1 MSKKKIKRAL
11 RKAAKTAIPM
21 LAVAGLG
28 KAFMNA
34 RNRKNQMKDFLATE
48 GGDISNMMSKPNM
61 MDIAGSVMRP
71 RRGMNLNRFTKGPAM
86 NPSGDIFGMDATGE
100 LEFAMPAKG
109 GRIVKTKR
117 GGKAVRKF
125 GKKKKQANKMRKK

>member
-1 MSKKKIKRAL
+1 MAKRKIKKFLKRVAPLAL
-11 RKAAKTAIPM
+11 AGFGAAM
-21 LAVAGLG
+21 LG
-28 KAFMNA
+28 
-34 RNRKNQMKDFLATE
+34 RRNQMKDFLATE
-48 GGDISNMMSKPNM
+48 GGDKSNMTRRPNM
-61 MDIAGSVMRP
+61 LDIAGSIVRP
-71 RRGMNLNRFTKGPAM
+71 RRGMNLNRFTRGPAM

>member
-1 MSKKKIKRAL
+1 MSRRKIKKFLKRVAPLAL
-11 RKAAKTAIPM
+11 AGFGAAM
-21 LAVAGLG
+21 LG
-28 KAFMNA
+28 
-34 RNRKNQMKDFLATE
+34 RRNQMKDFLATE
-48 GGDISNMMSKPNM
+48 GGDKSNMTRRPNM
-61 MDIAGSVMRP
+61 LDIAGSIVRP
-71 RRGMNLNRFTKGPAM
+71 RRGMNLNRFTRGPAM

>member
-1 MSKKKIKRAL
+1 MSKRKIKKFLKRVAPLAL
-11 RKAAKTAIPM
+11 AGFGAAM
-21 LAVAGLG
+21 LG
-28 KAFMNA
+28 
-34 RNRKNQMKDFLATE
+34 RRNQMKDFLATE
-48 GGDISNMMSKPNM
+48 GGDKSNMTSRPNM
-61 MDIAGSVMRP
+61 MDIAGPLMRP
-71 RRGMNLNRFTKGPAM
+71 RRGMNLNRFTRGPAM

-117 GGKAVRKF
+117 GGKAVKKF

>member
-1 MSKKKIKRAL
+1 MSKRKIKKFLKRVAPLAL
-11 RKAAKTAIPM
+11 AGFGAAM
-21 LAVAGLG
+21 LG
-28 KAFMNA
+28 KKRRQA
-34 RNRKNQMKDFLATE
+34 REMKDFLATE
-48 GGDISNMMSKPNM
+48 GGDRSNMTSRPNM
-61 MDIAGSVMRP
+61 MDIAGSIVRP
-71 RRGMNLNRFTKGPAM
+71 RRGMNLKRFTRGPAM

>member
-1 MSKKKIKRAL
+1 MAKRKIKKFLKRVAPLAL
-11 RKAAKTAIPM
+11 AGFGAAM
-21 LAVAGLG
+21 LG
-28 KAFMNA
+28 
-34 RNRKNQMKDFLATE
+34 RRNQMKAFLATE
-48 GGDISNMMSKPNM
+48 GGDRSNMTSRPNM
-61 MDIAGSVMRP
+61 MDIAGSIVRP
-71 RRGMNLNRFTKGPAM
+71 RRGMNLKRFTRGPAM

>member
-1 MSKKKIKRAL
+1 MSKRKIKKFLKRVAPL
-11 RKAAKTAIPM
+11 AIAGFGAAM
-21 LAVAGLG
+21 LG
-28 KAFMNA
+28 KKRRQA
-34 RNRKNQMKDFLATE
+34 REMKDFLATE
-48 GGDISNMMSKPNM
+48 GGDISNMMSRPNM
-61 MDIAGSVMRP
+61 RDIAGPLMKP
-71 RRGMNLNRFTKGPAM
+71 RRGMNLNRFTRGPAM

>member
-1 MSKKKIKRAL
+1 MSKIKKRIKRAIK
-11 RKAAKTAIPM
+11 KAAPLVALAAGAAALGRRRRNQANVELDLPM
-21 LAVAGLG
+21 
-28 KAFMNA
+28 
-34 RNRKNQMKDFLATE
+34 
-48 GGDISNMMSKPNM
+48 SNMFTRPNM
-61 MDIAGSVMRP
+61 RDIAGQILGSNIGNRG
-71 RRGMNLNRFTKGPAM
+71 RGMNLNRFTRGPAM

>member
-1 MSKKKIKRAL
+1 MSRRRIKKFLKRVAPLAL
-11 RKAAKTAIPM
+11 AGFGAAM
-21 LAVAGLG
+21 LG
-28 KAFMNA
+28 K
-34 RNRKNQMKDFLATE
+34 RNQMKDFLATE
-48 GGDISNMMSKPNM
+48 GGDKSNMTRRPNM
-61 MDIAGSVMRP
+61 LDIAGSIVRP
-71 RRGMNLNRFTKGPAM
+71 RRGMNLNRFTRGPAM

>member
-1 MSKKKIKRAL
+1 MSKRKIKKFLKRVAPIAL
-11 RKAAKTAIPM
+11 AGFGAAMLGRRK
-21 LAVAGLG
+21 
-28 KAFMNA
+28 
-34 RNRKNQMKDFLATE
+34 QMKDFLATE
-48 GGDISNMMSKPNM
+48 GGDKSNMTTRPNM
-61 MDIAGSVMRP
+61 LDIAGSIVRP
-71 RRGMNLNRFTKGPAM
+71 RRGMNLKRFTRGPAM

>member
-1 MSKKKIKRAL
+1 MSKRKIKKFLKRVAPLAL
-11 RKAAKTAIPM
+11 AGFGAAMLGRRK
-21 LAVAGLG
+21 
-28 KAFMNA
+28 
-34 RNRKNQMKDFLATE
+34 QMKDFLATE
-48 GGDISNMMSKPNM
+48 GGDKSNMTRRPNM
-61 MDIAGSVMRP
+61 LDIAGSIVRP
-71 RRGMNLNRFTKGPAM
+71 RRGMNLNRFTRGPAM

>member
-1 MSKKKIKRAL
+1 MSKRRIKKFLKRVAPIAL
-11 RKAAKTAIPM
+11 AGFGAAM
-21 LAVAGLG
+21 LG
-28 KAFMNA
+28 KRRRQA
-34 RNRKNQMKDFLATE
+34 REMKDFLATE
-48 GGDISNMMSKPNM
+48 GGDISNMMSRPNM
-61 MDIAGSVMRP
+61 MDIAGSVIKP
-71 RRGMNLNRFTKGPAM
+71 RRGMNLNRFTRGPAM

>member
-1 MSKKKIKRAL
+1 MSKRKIKKFLKRVAPLAL
-11 RKAAKTAIPM
+11 AGFGAAM
-21 LAVAGLG
+21 LG
-28 KAFMNA
+28 
-34 RNRKNQMKDFLATE
+34 RRNQMKDFLATE
-48 GGDISNMMSKPNM
+48 GGDKSNMTTRPNM
-61 MDIAGSVMRP
+61 LDIAGSIVRP
-71 RRGMNLNRFTKGPAM
+71 RRGMNLKRFTRGPAM

>member
-1 MSKKKIKRAL
+1 MAKRKIKKFLKRVAPLAL
-11 RKAAKTAIPM
+11 AGFGAAM
-21 LAVAGLG
+21 LG
-28 KAFMNA
+28 
-34 RNRKNQMKDFLATE
+34 RRNQMKDFLATE
-48 GGDISNMMSKPNM
+48 GGDKSSMTSRPNM
-61 MDIAGSVMRP
+61 MDIAGPLMRP
-71 RRGMNLNRFTKGPAM
+71 RRGMNLNRFTRGPAM

>member
-1 MSKKKIKRAL
+1 MSKKRIKKFLKRVAPLAL
-11 RKAAKTAIPM
+11 AGFGAAMLGRRK
-21 LAVAGLG
+21 
-28 KAFMNA
+28 
-34 RNRKNQMKDFLATE
+34 QMKDFLATE
-48 GGDISNMMSKPNM
+48 GGDRSNMTSRPNM
-61 MDIAGSVMRP
+61 MDIAGPLMKP
-71 RRGMNLNRFTKGPAM
+71 RRGMNLNRFTRGPAM